1 MPARPKACVTA
12 RPRCW
17 PPWEGRVSPVRRSRW
32 STAAALI
39 IFASV
44 LSACEL
50 PDWLGGTEKPPLP
63 GERISILQLDKAL
76 EPDAAIA
83 DLDVRLPRPWRNPD
97 WPQAAG
103 FANHAMYHLEV
114 GEDLRRAWEISIGA
128 GSGSESKLLTRPV
141 VKDGRLISMD
151 AEATVSAFAVD
162 DGRKLW
168 SRELTPEDEEEGV
181 IGGGVSIDGGV
192 VYATTGYGFVHAM
205 SFEDGQEI
213 WQRRIGTPIRGAPT
227 AIGGRG
233 FVITY
238 DNQLHALSA
247 TDGGTLWSHAGIP
260 EDAGLIGAPSAAVG
274 GGLVVVP
281 YSSGELFALRLENGR
296 MVWGDQLVRTRR
308 LAALST
314 LSEIRGSPVI
324 DRELVLAISFS
335 GRIAA
340 IDLRSGRRIWDRD
353 IAGMETPWVA
363 GDFIFLVT
371 TQAEVVCLAR
381 KSGRIR
387 WVAQLPRYEDEEE
400 KADPIQWSGP
410 VLVSDRLVL
419 VSSQGYAVAV
429 SPYSGRTL
437 GRIEL
442 PEGALIPPVVADGS
456 LYVLTDDGDLVAL
469 R

>member
-1 MPARPKACVTA
+1 MFRGPYLALALLAGAVT
-12 RPRCW
+12 
-17 PPWEGRVSPVRRSRW
+17 
-32 STAAALI
+32 
-39 IFASV
+39 
-44 LSACEL
+44 LSGCEL
-50 PDWLGGTEKPPLP
+50 PEWLDVSQAPPLP

-103 FANHAMYHLEV
+103 FANHAMHHLEV
-114 GEDLRRAWEISIGA
+114 GEELARAWKINIGA
-128 GSGSESKLLTRPV
+128 GSGSESKLLSRPV
-141 VKDGRLISMD
+141 VVGNRIVSMD
-151 AEATVSAFAVD
+151 AEAVVTAFATS
-162 DGRKLW
+162 DGKTIW
-168 SRELTPEDEEEGV
+168 QRELTPEDEDEGV
-181 IGGGVSIDGGV
+181 IGGGVSIDNGV

-205 SFEDGQEI
+205 SLEDGKEI
-213 WQRRIGTPIRGAPT
+213 WMRRIGIPLRGAPT
-227 AIGGRG
+227 ASGGRV
-233 FVITY
+233 FIITY
-238 DNQLHALSA
+238 DNQMHALSA
-247 TDGGTLWSHAGIP
+247 ADGRTLWSHAGIP
-260 EDAGLIGAPSAAVG
+260 EDAGLIGAPSPAVG

-296 MVWGDQLVRTRR
+296 MVWGDQLIRARR
-308 LAALST
+308 LAPLST
-314 LSEIRGSPVI
+314 MSEIRGSPVI
-324 DRELVLAISFS
+324 DRDMVLAISFS

-371 TQAEVVCLAR
+371 AQAEVVCLAR

-400 KADPIQWSGP
+400 KLDPIHWSGP
-410 VLVSDRLVL
+410 VLASDRLVL
-419 VSSQGYAVAV
+419 VSSEGYAVAV
-429 SPYSGRTL
+429 SPYSGRLL

-456 LYVLTDDGDLVAL
+456 IYVLSDDGNLVAL

>member
-1 MPARPKACVTA
+1 MFRGPYLALALLAGAVT
-12 RPRCW
+12 
-17 PPWEGRVSPVRRSRW
+17 
-32 STAAALI
+32 
-39 IFASV
+39 
-44 LSACEL
+44 LSGCEL
-50 PDWLGGTEKPPLP
+50 PEWLDVSQAPPLP

-103 FANHAMYHLEV
+103 FANHAMHHLEV
-114 GEDLRRAWEISIGA
+114 GEELARAWKINIGA
-128 GSGSESKLLTRPV
+128 GSGSESKLLSRPV
-141 VKDGRLISMD
+141 VVGNRIVSMD
-151 AEATVSAFAVD
+151 AEAVVTAFATS
-162 DGRKLW
+162 DGKTIW
-168 SRELTPEDEEEGV
+168 QRELTPEDEDEGV
-181 IGGGVSIDGGV
+181 IGGGVSIDNGV

-205 SFEDGQEI
+205 SLEDGKEI
-213 WQRRIGTPIRGAPT
+213 WTRRIGIPVRGAPT
-227 AIGGRG
+227 ASGGRV
-233 FVITY
+233 FIITY
-238 DNQLHALSA
+238 DNQMHALSA
-247 TDGGTLWSHAGIP
+247 ADGRTLWSHAGIP
-260 EDAGLIGAPSAAVG
+260 EDAGLIGAPSPAVG

-296 MVWGDQLVRTRR
+296 MVWGDQLIRARR
-308 LAALST
+308 LAPLST
-314 LSEIRGSPVI
+314 MSEIRGSPVI
-324 DRELVLAISFS
+324 DRDMVLAISFS

-371 TQAEVVCLAR
+371 AQAEVVCLAR

-400 KADPIQWSGP
+400 KLDPIHWSGP
-410 VLVSDRLVL
+410 VLASDRLVL
-419 VSSQGYAVAV
+419 VSSEGYVVAV
-429 SPYSGRTL
+429 SPYSGRLL

-456 LYVLTDDGDLVAL
+456 IYVLSDDGNLVAL

>member
-1 MPARPKACVTA
+1 MFRGPYLALALLAGAVT
-12 RPRCW
+12 
-17 PPWEGRVSPVRRSRW
+17 
-32 STAAALI
+32 
-39 IFASV
+39 
-44 LSACEL
+44 LSGCEL
-50 PDWLGGTEKPPLP
+50 PEWLGETQAPPLP

-103 FANHAMYHLEV
+103 FANHAMHHLEV
-114 GEDLRRAWEISIGA
+114 GEELARAWKIDIGA
-128 GSGSESKLLTRPV
+128 GSGSESKLLSRPV
-141 VKDGRLISMD
+141 VVGDRIVSMD
-151 AEATVSAFAVD
+151 AEAVVTAFATS
-162 DGRKLW
+162 DGKTIW
-168 SRELTPEDEEEGV
+168 QRELTPEDEDEGV
-181 IGGGVSIDGGV
+181 IGGGVSIDNGV

-205 SFEDGQEI
+205 SLEDGKEI
-213 WQRRIGTPIRGAPT
+213 WMRRIGIPVRGAPT
-227 AIGGRG
+227 ASGGRV
-233 FVITY
+233 FIITY
-238 DNQLHALSA
+238 DNQMHALSA
-247 TDGGTLWSHAGIP
+247 ANGRTLWSHAGIP
-260 EDAGLIGAPSAAVG
+260 EDAGLIGAPSPAVG

-296 MVWGDQLVRTRR
+296 MVWGDQLIRARR
-308 LAALST
+308 LAPLST
-314 LSEIRGSPVI
+314 ISEIRGSPVI
-324 DRELVLAISFS
+324 DRDMVLAIGFS

-371 TQAEVVCLAR
+371 AQAEVVCLAR
-381 KSGRIR
+381 KNGRIR

-400 KADPIQWSGP
+400 KLDPIHWSGP
-410 VLVSDRLVL
+410 VLASDRLVL
-419 VSSQGYAVAV
+419 VSSEGYAVAV
-429 SPYSGRTL
+429 SPYSGRLL

-456 LYVLTDDGDLVAL
+456 IYVLSDDGDLVAF

>member
-1 MPARPKACVTA
+1 MFRGPYLALAFLAGAVT
-12 RPRCW
+12 
-17 PPWEGRVSPVRRSRW
+17 
-32 STAAALI
+32 
-39 IFASV
+39 
-44 LSACEL
+44 LSGCEL
-50 PDWLGGTEKPPLP
+50 PEWLDETQAPPLP

-103 FANHAMYHLEV
+103 FANHAMHHLEV
-114 GEDLRRAWEISIGA
+114 GEELARAWKINIGA
-128 GSGSESKLLTRPV
+128 GSGSESKLLSRPV
-141 VKDGRLISMD
+141 VVGNRIVSMD
-151 AEATVSAFAVD
+151 AEAVVTAFATS
-162 DGRKLW
+162 DGKTIW
-168 SRELTPEDEEEGV
+168 QRELTPEDEDEGV
-181 IGGGVSIDGGV
+181 IGGGVGIDNGV

-205 SFEDGQEI
+205 SLEDGKEI
-213 WQRRIGTPIRGAPT
+213 WTRRIGIPVRGAPT
-227 AIGGRG
+227 ASGGRV
-233 FVITY
+233 FIITY
-238 DNQLHALSA
+238 DNQMHALSA
-247 TDGGTLWSHAGIP
+247 ADGRTLWSHAGIP
-260 EDAGLIGAPSAAVG
+260 EDAGLIGAPSPAVG

-296 MVWGDQLVRTRR
+296 MVWGDQLIRARR
-308 LAALST
+308 LAPLST
-314 LSEIRGSPVI
+314 MSEIRGSPVI
-324 DRELVLAISFS
+324 DRDMVLAISFS

-371 TQAEVVCLAR
+371 AQAEVVCLAR

-400 KADPIQWSGP
+400 KLDPIHWSGP
-410 VLVSDRLVL
+410 VLASDRLVL
-419 VSSQGYAVAV
+419 VSSEGFVVTV
-429 SPYSGRTL
+429 SPYSGRLL

-456 LYVLTDDGDLVAL
+456 IYVLSDDGNLVAL